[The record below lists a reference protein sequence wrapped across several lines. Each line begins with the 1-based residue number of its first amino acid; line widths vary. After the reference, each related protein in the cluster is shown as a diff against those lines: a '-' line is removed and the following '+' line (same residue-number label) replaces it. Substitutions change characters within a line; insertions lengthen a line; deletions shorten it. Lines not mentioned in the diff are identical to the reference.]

1 MRFQFKKRECVAA
14 GLFNLF
20 VAPTFAADRYV
31 LVISADF
38 NLIALFYEIS
48 GSIDTCIYDCL
59 STAIACRFNL
69 VNRISDLEQSSASF
83 EKVAL
88 EICSKTIA
96 DDIASEIIDN
106 AGKLIDLTL

>member
-1 MRFQFKKRECVAA
+1 MCFQFKKRECVAA

-38 NLIALFYEIS
+38 NLVALFDEIS
-48 GSIDTCIYDCL
+48 GSIDTRIYDCL
-59 STAIACRFNL
+59 STAIACRFYL
-69 VNRISDLEQSSASF
+69 VNRIGDLEQSSASL
-83 EKVAL
+83 EKMAL
-88 EICSKTIA
+88 EIGSKSIA